1 MTIQQAIH
9 KLKKLNTQVLSKPT
23 SFTYYPTDSTI
34 SVIKERV
41 FVNGLSTSGKSRNY
55 RSNWVVS
62 RKKAGRQ
69 TAFVDLFYQGDGK
82 PLPGSRPPS
91 LYSTFKAK
99 KQGDVSYMLV
109 DNDHNFSVK
118 LKKEEGERGDILQP
132 NDSEI
137 DYLTKLVEFSIDVL
151 IDKSLA

>member
-1 MTIQQAIH
+1 MTINQAI
-9 KLKKLNTQVLSKPT
+9 KKLQKLDTQVLSKPT
-23 SFTYYPTDSTI
+23 KYTYFPTDSTV

-41 FVNGLSTSGKSRNY
+41 FVKGLSTSGTSRNY
-55 RSNWVVS
+55 RSKWVVS

-69 TAFVDLFYQGDGK
+69 IAFVDLFYQGNGR

-91 LYSTFKAK
+91 LYNTFKAK
-99 KQGDVSYMLV
+99 KEGDVSYMVV

-151 IDKSLA
+151 IDKTLA